1 MPAFTNPTDIARE
14 TLKLLSGRKLAPT
27 PENYQAIYHEI
38 AGTRPETHHAK
49 GDQALL
55 RALRELAKQVPGM
68 EQQFKDLARALGGG
82 EQKAIEAALGAL
94 LPKSGASGEP
104 SWGELIRELIRQWDL
119 KQSGIT
125 SARKKDG
132 LERVLI
138 NFAKDPAQLYSKV
151 QALVGSWAEN
161 PSVQAGVQ
169 VEGGEAVAPGRAEAP
184 AREPASAADIP
195 RDDIPGALRA
205 MLALTIQ
212 TGVAPRISQF
222 PDLRDEALL
231 IADQARE
238 ARDVSSVQGMAR
250 KLKQFWIKLELRND
264 SDAQVLDGLV
274 RLLRLLVDNISE
286 LLLDDKWLSGQ
297 IAVVQDIIAKPL
309 DSRVLYDAERSFKEV
324 IFKQGNL
331 KHSLIEAKDTIK
343 NMMATFIDRM
353 SEMSASTG
361 EYHNKIEK
369 YAADISQTEDINQL
383 NFILGNLMKD
393 TRGMQLDMMRSR
405 DELAAAE
412 KQVKEA
418 EEKVRQ
424 LETELDQ
431 ISDLVREDH
440 LTGTLNRRGMDDAF
454 ARELSR
460 ADRLNLPLCV
470 SLLDIDH
477 FKRLN
482 DTYGHDAGDEALVHL
497 VRVVKEALRPSD
509 VIARFGG
516 EEFVI
521 ILPDTGMDDAVTAMT
536 RVQRHLTKNFFMHD
550 NQRLLITFSAGV
562 SLRAAGESAESMIT
576 RADRALY
583 QAKEAGRNRVIAAG

>member
-38 AGTRPETHHAK
+38 AGTRPEGHHPK
-49 GDQALL
+49 GDQTLL
-55 RALRELAKQVPGM
+55 RALRELAKQAPGL
-68 EQQFKDLARALGGG
+68 EPHFKDLAKALVGG
-82 EQKAIEAALGAL
+82 EQKAIEVALGAL
-94 LPKSGASGEP
+94 LPKSAASGEG

-125 SARKKDG
+125 TARKKDG

-138 NFAKDPAQLYSKV
+138 NFAKDPAQLYNKV
-151 QALVGSWAEN
+151 QALVASWAEN
-161 PSVQAGVQ
+161 PAVQAGVP
-169 VEGGEAVAPGRAEAP
+169 VEGDEAAAP
-184 AREPASAADIP
+184 ARVESAPREPASAAEIP
-195 RDDIPGALRA
+195 KDDIPGALRA

-238 ARDVSSVQGMAR
+238 ARDPSSIQGIAKR
-250 KLKQFWIKLELRND
+250 LKQFWIKLELRND

-297 IAVVQDIIAKPL
+297 IAVVQDIISRPL

-331 KHSLIEAKDTIK
+331 KQSLMEAKDTIK

-353 SEMSASTG
+353 AEMSASTG
-361 EYHNKIEK
+361 EYHNKIEQ
-369 YAADISQTEDINQL
+369 YATEISQTEDINQL

-405 DELAAAE
+405 DELEAAQ

-418 EEKVRQ
+418 EAKVLQ
-424 LETELDQ
+424 LEVELDQ

-460 ADRLNLPLCV
+460 ADRLKLPLCV

-521 ILPDTGMDDAVTAMT
+521 ILPDTGLDEGVTAMT

-562 SLRAAGESAESMIT
+562 SLRGPGETAESMIT

-583 QAKEAGRNRVIAAG
+583 QAKEAGRNRVVAAG